1 MTTDEIFRIILLFGA
16 SLIILIAWF
25 LWFYPKSFFANKVL
39 ALLSLLWG
47 LSVFAFVLQSR
58 SFYNQYPHF
67 LGVASGFSIL
77 FFPLMYVFIRTFLYA
92 DTRKL
97 KYYWPHGILFLAYI
111 VTLFPFLIKSAEE
124 KLHHINNGLPAWVIT
139 SLNIFDIVVILQGI
153 FYTVISVRMLEIFQY
168 FRDRRMTK
176 SQKTVVKWLKQFVII
191 NIILWGIGTAG
202 VVIEVLGLRINV
214 DLFNIYYLGLTMLTL
229 WLGSFTL
236 KHTHI
241 FSFANK
247 MQSLTIK
254 TSVKNTKERTV
265 NDQSKELRALL
276 AYIETDKPYLNN
288 ELTLQDLVEA
298 MNMSKNKVSAILN
311 SELDKSFYEVINEY
325 RVKEAIRLIDNGM
338 FKKHTINFI
347 SEKAGFNS
355 KATFN
360 RIFKQYTNKTPSEYI
375 ESITLV
381 S

>member
-1 MTTDEIFRIILLFGA
+1 MNTDELFRIILLFGA
-16 SLIILIAWF
+16 SLTILIAWF

-47 LSVFAFVLQSR
+47 ISVLAFVLQSR
-58 SFYNQYPHF
+58 TFYLQYPHL
-67 LGVASGFSIL
+67 LGVASGFSTL
-77 FFPLMYVFIRTFLYA
+77 FFPLIYIFIRTFLYT
-92 DTRKL
+92 DTRRIQ
-97 KYYWPHGILFLAYI
+97 YYWPHSILFLVYI
-111 VTLFPFLIKSAEE
+111 CIMFPFFTKSGDD
-124 KLHHINNGLPAWVIT
+124 KIYHIENGLPAWVIT
-139 SLNIFDIVVILQGI
+139 SFSILDIVVILQGV
-153 FYTVISVRMLEIFQY
+153 FYTVMSVRMLEVFQY

-176 SQKTVVKWLKQFVII
+176 SQKSVVKWLKQFVIV

-202 VVIEVLGLRINV
+202 VVIDVLGLTMNI
-214 DLFNIYYLGLTMLTL
+214 DLFKIYYLGLTMLTL

-236 KHTHI
+236 KHTHL

-247 MQSLTIK
+247 MESLTIK
-254 TSVKNTKERTV
+254 GSVDNKERIV
-265 NDQSKELRALL
+265 KEQSEELVALL
-276 AYIETDKPYLNN
+276 TYIEKDKPYLNN
-288 ELTLQDLVEA
+288 ELTLQNLVEA

-311 SELDKSFYEVINEY
+311 SELKRSFYEVINEF

-338 FKKHTINFI
+338 YKKHTINFI

-360 RIFKQYTNKTPSEYI
+360 RIFKQYTHKTPSEYI
-375 ESITLV
+375 ASTISV